1 MVMHP
6 VACAQGGGVV
16 GVRPGGWYKLQG
28 QWGVSSECSGQAGDP
43 NLSPDTTAL
52 TVQVR
57 SR

>member
-28 QWGVSSECSGQAGDP
+28 QWASVVSAVG
-43 NLSPDTTAL
+43 
-52 TVQVR
+52 